1 MENPNNQTTYLVVD
15 GENIDATLGLSVLD
29 RRPNPEE
36 RPRWDRVLESA
47 HGRWGQ
53 KAKGLF
59 FLNGSSGFLP
69 MGFVQALTAMDYSV
83 IPLSGPADMKVVDVG
98 LQRTMDAIAQLG
110 TGDVILAS
118 HDADA
123 HPGLRQASLAARSQL
138 RSLAHIAYGTDDPH
152 AEVTLWAYIH
162 GLATL
167 VLDGPPALGSG
178 QDAQCFARQAIES
191 PFFID
196 GVTGA

>member
-47 HGRWGQ
+47 HGRWGH

-110 TGDVILAS
+110 SGDVILAS
-118 HDADA
+118 HDADFLPQIETLLDQGRRVA
-123 HPGLRQASLAARSQL
+123 VMCFKEFLSSQVRL
-138 RSLAHIAYGTDDPH
+138 PRLHIIDIDDFDPM
-152 AEVTLWAYIH
+152 AFL
-162 GLATL
+162 
-167 VLDGPPALGSG
+167 
-178 QDAQCFARQAIES
+178 
-191 PFFID
+191 
-196 GVTGA
+196 

>member
-83 IPLSGPADMKVVDVG
+83 IPLSGPVDM
-98 LQRTMDAIAQLG
+98 
-110 TGDVILAS
+110 
-118 HDADA
+118 
-123 HPGLRQASLAARSQL
+123 
-138 RSLAHIAYGTDDPH
+138 
-152 AEVTLWAYIH
+152 
-162 GLATL
+162 
-167 VLDGPPALGSG
+167 
-178 QDAQCFARQAIES
+178 
-191 PFFID
+191 
-196 GVTGA
+196 

>member
-1 MENPNNQTTYLVVD
+1 MENANNQTTYLVVD

-98 LQRTMDAIAQLG
+98 LQRTMDAIADLG
-110 TGDVILAS
+110 SGDVILAS
-118 HDADA
+118 HDADFLPQIETLLDQGRRVA
-123 HPGLRQASLAARSQL
+123 VMCFKEFLSSQL
-138 RSLAHIAYGTDDPH
+138 HELEERGLEIIDLEYDVHAFQVRLPRLHIIDIDEFDPM
-152 AEVTLWAYIH
+152 AFL
-162 GLATL
+162 
-167 VLDGPPALGSG
+167 
-178 QDAQCFARQAIES
+178 
-191 PFFID
+191 
-196 GVTGA
+196 